1 MMAVYT
7 VLEPPPSGD
16 DLRDA
21 ERVAFVRDGFSWL
34 AFLFPLLWLLW
45 HRMWLVLVLWIA
57 VVVLVE
63 WGASFLGGPAPL
75 VAALAI
81 AVVVGFE
88 ANNLRRWTL
97 ERRGWQFAGVVAG
110 TDRSDCERRF
120 FAGRAGG
127 LAPARPA
134 AAPPRPASA
143 VPTVYPSAR
152 PEGDE
157 AHVLGL
163 FPTAERPR

>member
-1 MMAVYT
+1 MTVYT

-34 AFLFPLLWLLW
+34 ALLFPLLWLLW

-57 VVVLVE
+57 VVVILQ
-63 WGASFLGGPAPL
+63 WGASLIGEPAPL
-75 VAALAI
+75 I
-81 AVVVGFE
+81 TAVVIAAVMGFE

-97 ERRGWQFAGVVAG
+97 ERRGWRFAGVVAG
-110 TDRSDCERRF
+110 TDRSECERRF
-120 FAGRAGG
+120 FAGYDLGG
-127 LAPARPA
+127 APARPA

-143 VPTVYPSAR
+143 VPVVYPSAR
-152 PEGDE
+152 GEGD
-157 AHVLGL
+157 APVLGL

>member
-7 VLEPPPSGD
+7 VLEPPSSGD

-34 AFLFPLLWLLW
+34 AFLFPLVWLLW

-63 WGASFLGGPAPL
+63 WGASLLGAPAPL

-81 AVVVGFE
+81 AAVVGFE
-88 ANNLRRWTL
+88 ANDLRRWTL
-97 ERRGWQFAGVVAG
+97 ERRGWRCAGVVVG
-110 TDRSDCERRF
+110 SDRSTCERRF
-120 FAGRAGG
+120 FAGRDGG
-127 LAPARPA
+127 GELMSAP
-134 AAPPRPASA
+134 PASA
-143 VPTVYPSAR
+143 VRRAYVSSLS
-152 PEGDE
+152 EGDD

-163 FPTAERPR
+163 FPSPERSR